1 MFSLKA
7 KDRIL
12 EAKQLL
18 NCTMTNLALLT
29 SLMSFQA
36 PKKTEIQQKFETQL
50 HILETLLSPL
60 AEFNLQQNKTCSQI
74 KIRTISSDLNYLPW
88 FIF

>member
-7 KDRIL
+7 KDRVL

-18 NCTMTNLALLT
+18 NHKIINLILLT

-36 PKKTEIQQKFETQL
+36 TKKAEILQKFKTTSHCRDL
-50 HILETLLSPL
+50 TFYTSWVKL
-60 AEFNLQQNKTCSQI
+60 AVSNQNM
-74 KIRTISSDLNYLPW
+74 NN
-88 FIF
+88 

>member
-12 EAKQLL
+12 EAVQIL
-18 NCTMTNLALLT
+18 NHKITNLTLLT

-36 PKKTEIQQKFETQL
+36 PKKDWNTT
-50 HILETLLSPL
+50 
-60 AEFNLQQNKTCSQI
+60 
-74 KIRTISSDLNYLPW
+74 KI
-88 FIF
+88 